1 MPNMRYLEGTLS
13 LSNQLFPRNFMGNFR
28 SPKSQKLEVI
38 AENPSAE
45 EVKGTKTGLAPFQ
58 LL

>member
-1 MPNMRYLEGTLS
+1 MPSMRYLEGTLS
-13 LSNQLFPRNFMGNFR
+13 LSNHLFPRNFMGNFR
-28 SPKSQKLEVI
+28 SPKSQKLEII

-45 EVKGTKTGLAPFQ
+45 EVKGNGLAPFQ